1 MLNYIWA
8 GLMLISVIF
17 AALTGR
23 MNQLTN
29 AVLQGSQEGVTLTL
43 ALLGSMCLWSG
54 IMKIADKGGLTAF
67 LSKLF
72 SPILK
77 RLFGKDAGDA
87 EAMKWITM
95 NVTANILGLG
105 NAATPLGLNAMKRLQ
120 QNNLQKD
127 RATNAMI
134 VFVVLNTASIQLI
147 PTTVA
152 VLRQKHGCSS
162 PMAIMPALW
171 CATITALLV
180 GLIVA
185 KALNRRSLQK
195 EKGRNEKTTKHNKRG
210 GKQ

>member
-8 GLMLISVIF
+8 GLMLISVVF

-23 MNQLTN
+23 MNELTN
-29 AVLQGSQEGVTLTL
+29 AVLKGSQEGVTLTL
-43 ALLGSMCLWSG
+43 SLMGSMCLWTG
-54 IMKIADKGGLTAF
+54 VMKIADKGGITTF

-77 RLFGKDAGDA
+77 RLFGKDADDP

-105 NAATPLGLNAMKRLQ
+105 NAATPLGLNAMNRLQ
-120 QNNLQKD
+120 KNNLQKD

-152 VLRQKHGCSS
+152 VLRQKHGCAS
-162 PMAIMPALW
+162 PMSIMPALW
-171 CATITALLV
+171 CATISALLV

-185 KALNRRSLQK
+185 KTLNRRS
-195 EKGRNEKTTKHNKRG
+195 EKKKRG
-210 GKQ
+210 